1 MRIQISEA
9 SPAAINY
16 FTALALSQGLAATP
30 GSASHQASIDYV
42 GDPAL
47 AAPLIAALQARGL
60 VLQQDGERQAWTA
73 SIDTPARGFHGPT
86 AHLAALRCHLA
97 AVFGDFLDLPEAL
110 IPDQL
115 DYRNLWS
122 QSARCAE

>member
-16 FTALALSQGLAATP
+16 FTALSQGLAVTP
-30 GSASHQASIDYV
+30 GSTPQRASIDYI

-73 SIDTPARGFHGPT
+73 SIDTPARVFHGPT

-97 AVFGDFLDLPEAL
+97 VVYGDFLDLPEAL

>member
-1 MRIQISEA
+1 MNR
-9 SPAAINY
+9 PY
-16 FTALALSQGLAATP
+16 FTALSQGLAVTP
-30 GSASHQASIDYV
+30 GNALQRASIDYV
-42 GDPAL
+42 GDPAR

-73 SIDTPARGFHGPT
+73 SIDTPARVFHGPT
-86 AHLAALRCHLA
+86 SHLAALRCHLA
-97 AVFGDFLDLPEAL
+97 VVFGDFLDLPEAL

>member
-1 MRIQISEA
+1 MRIQVSEA

-16 FTALALSQGLAATP
+16 FTALSQGLAVTP
-30 GSASHQASIDYV
+30 GNALQRASIDYV
-42 GDPAL
+42 GDPAR

-73 SIDTPARGFHGPT
+73 SIDTPARVFHGPT
-86 AHLAALRCHLA
+86 AQLAALRCHLA
-97 AVFGDFLDLPEAL
+97 VVFGDFLDLPEAL

>member
-16 FTALALSQGLAATP
+16 FSALSQGLWLTP
-30 GSASHQASIDYV
+30 GGATQLASIDYT

-47 AAPLIAALQARGL
+47 AAPLIAALETKGL
-60 VLQQDGERQAWTA
+60 VLQEDSERQAWTA
-73 SIDTPARGFHGPT
+73 SIDTPARVFHGPT
-86 AHLAALRCHLA
+86 AHIAALRCHLA
-97 AVFGDFLDLPEAL
+97 VVYGDFLDLPEAL

-115 DYRNLWS
+115 NYRNLWS
-122 QSARCAE
+122 QSARCGE

>member
-16 FTALALSQGLAATP
+16 FTALALSQGLAVTP
-30 GSASHQASIDYV
+30 GNALQRASIDYV

-115 DYRNLWS
+115 NYRNLWS
-122 QSARCAE
+122 QSARCGE

>member
-16 FTALALSQGLAATP
+16 FTALSQGLPATL
-30 GSASHQASIDYV
+30 GDATQLASIDYT
-42 GDPAL
+42 DDSAL
-47 AAPLIAALQARGL
+47 VTPLIVALETKGL
-60 VLQQDGERQAWTA
+60 VLQEDGERQAWTA
-73 SIDTPARGFHGPT
+73 SIDTPARVFHGPT
-86 AHLAALRCHLA
+86 ARIAALRCHLA
-97 AVFGDFLDLPEAL
+97 VVYGDFLDLPEAL

-122 QSARCAE
+122 QSARCGE